1 MKKEE
6 IDVIEFIQNLPSTF
20 WVVASTIF
28 ILGMGIMAMIMR
40 QKSAKKPAN
49 AKKIM
54 IPPLAMSTG
63 ALMFL
68 FPFFRVTFEHLW
80 ITVLIG
86 VACSTILI
94 KTSKFEVEGQ
104 DIYLKPS
111 KAFVFVLVA
120 LLILRTIAK
129 IYLGGTFHLGELGG
143 IFFILAYSMLLPWRL
158 AMLLKFNKLKKQL
171 PKLA

>member
-1 MKKEE
+1 M
-6 IDVIEFIQNLPSTF
+6 IEFIQNLPSTF
-20 WVVASTIF
+20 WVVASTVF
-28 ILGMGIMAMIMR
+28 VLGMGIMAMIMR
-40 QKSAKKPAN
+40 QKSSKKPAN

-68 FPFFRVTFEHLW
+68 FPFFRVTFEHLV

-86 VACSTILI
+86 MLCSTILI
-94 KTSKFEVEGQ
+94 KTSKFEIIER

-111 KAFVFVLVA
+111 KAFAVVLVV
-120 LLILRTIAK
+120 LLVLRTVAK
-129 IYLGGTFHLGELGG
+129 VYLGGTFHLGELGG

-158 AMLLKFNKLKKQL
+158 AMLAKFNKLKKQL
-171 PKLA
+171 SKFA